1 MALLFPWATKEYLL
15 WEMSLCQI
23 VLYHNIG
30 IDIKYPKPSG
40 DKPSLQNM
48 DNKSVQET
56 IEEARRIWREA
67 KDEEERRTSDEQKE
81 KFREIY
87 GDV

>member
-1 MALLFPWATKEYLL
+1 MYPWATKEYLL

-30 IDIKYPKPSG
+30 IDIKYPKPHG
-40 DKPSLQNM
+40 AKPSLK
-48 DNKSVQET
+48 DKPIPEVKA
-56 IEEARRIWREA
+56 IIADARRQNAIAKEA
-67 KDEEERRTSDEQKE
+67 QVRILSEQRKAPY
-81 KFREIY
+81 KEIY

>member
-30 IDIKYPKPSG
+30 IDIKYPKPEG

-48 DNKSVQET
+48 DNKTKQQM
-56 IEEARRIWREA
+56 IDEAKRTWRES
-67 KDEEERRTSDEQKE
+67 KDAEDRKRSDEQKE
-81 KFREIY
+81 QYRAIY

>member
-1 MALLFPWATKEYLL
+1 
-15 WEMSLCQI
+15 MSLCQI

-30 IDIKYPKPSG
+30 IDIKYPKPEG

-48 DNKSVQET
+48 DNKTKQQM
-56 IEEARRIWREA
+56 IDEAKRTWRES
-67 KDEEERRTSDEQKE
+67 KDAEDRKRSDEQKE
-81 KFREIY
+81 QYRAIY